1 MVILSFCS
9 AFAPQDVQ
17 TVNRSPSSCL
27 PCSAMEEF
35 HLLCNHLFRSQ
46 LSLLRS
52 ILVWLLL
59 SFYARSSRNRSIGE
73 CTEVLPSSPLP
84 TTLGYHPLLMTS
96 VGAPESNLLWWL
108 QVGDEEEALIKIWVF
123 WAALAFLFSAMTMWI
138 MVCRLHLYW
147 AVSLV
152 LLFGLEPC

>member
-17 TVNRSPSSCL
+17 TMNRSPSSCL

-35 HLLCNHLFRSQ
+35 ELLCNHLFRSQ
-46 LSLLRS
+46 VSLVRS

-59 SFYARSSRNRSIGE
+59 SFYARSSRIRSTGE
-73 CTEVLPSSPLP
+73 CMAALSVSSPLP
-84 TTLGYHPLLMTS
+84 TTLGYQPLLMTS

-108 QVGDEEEALIKIWVF
+108 QVGDEEEALIRIWVF
-123 WAALAFLFSAMTMWI
+123 G
-138 MVCRLHLYW
+138 
-147 AVSLV
+147 
-152 LLFGLEPC
+152 LLWPFCF

>member
-17 TVNRSPSSCL
+17 TVNRSPSSSL
-27 PCSAMEEF
+27 PCSAMEELE
-35 HLLCNHLFRSQ
+35 LLCNHLFRSQ
-46 LSLLRS
+46 VSLLRS

-73 CTEVLPSSPLP
+73 CMAALSVSSPPP
-84 TTLGYHPLLMTS
+84 TTLGYHPLIMTS

-108 QVGDEEEALIKIWVF
+108 QVGDEEEALIRIWVF
-123 WAALAFLFSAMTMWI
+123 WAALAFLLSVVSFLYVDFS
-138 MVCRLHLYW
+138 
-147 AVSLV
+147 
-152 LLFGLEPC
+152 GLACSGR